1 MGNKMSESSS
11 NKIYRYEFTVPESA
25 VDQNGHVN
33 NVVYVQWMQDV
44 AVLHSDSVGGTD
56 AMHASGSTW
65 VVHSHKIEYLKPAF
79 AREEVTAL
87 TWVVNFRR
95 VRSVR
100 RYKFYRKSD
109 NMLFAKG
116 ETEWV
121 FVDGESGRPR
131 MIPEELSRLFP
142 LVPEDDE
149 P

>member
-1 MGNKMSESSS
+1 MIETGSGN
-11 NKIYRYEFTVPESA
+11 IYRYEFTVPESA
-25 VDQNGHVN
+25 TDQNGHVN

-56 AMHASGSTW
+56 AMNAAGGSW

-79 AREEVTAL
+79 AEEEVIAL

-109 NMLFAKG
+109 NALLAKG

-131 MIPEELSRLFP
+131 MIPEELSSLFP
-142 LVPEDDE
+142 LVQEGNE

>member
-1 MGNKMSESSS
+1 MSESSS

-56 AMHASGSTW
+56 AMHATGGTW

-79 AREEVTAL
+79 ADEEVSAL

-100 RYKFYRKSD
+100 RYKFFRKSD
-109 NMLFAKG
+109 NTLLARG

-121 FVDGESGRPR
+121 FVDAKSGRPR
-131 MIPEELSRLFP
+131 MIPDDIKRLFP
-142 LVPEDDE
+142 LVTEDEE